1 MGFYIPQSIA
11 QSRWA
16 LKYKDELSEELHMFM
31 DTLQIVKID
40 HLEYVQSCSNKGWDE
55 TSFKI
60 HL

>member
-31 DTLQIVKID
+31 DTLQTVKID

-55 TSFKI
+55 TFFKI